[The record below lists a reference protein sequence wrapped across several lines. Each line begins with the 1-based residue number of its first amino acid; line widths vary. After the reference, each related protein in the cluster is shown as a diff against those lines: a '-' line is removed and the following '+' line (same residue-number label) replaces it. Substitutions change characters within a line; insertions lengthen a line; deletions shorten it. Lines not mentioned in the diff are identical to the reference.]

1 MTALLSR
8 SYWWQVAAWWKK
20 SLTGQFI
27 AVMLLALIAAQAMTM
42 LVTWDDQRKAMRE
55 FYNTEFLNRVAAIA
69 DVLKSKPAPV
79 DPAVLVAG
87 GTYFTRLW
95 ISPSAPADATVWG
108 KDAIA
113 QVSNPLRKVV
123 DSEGT
128 EIALALYGPVGQFG
142 AAERANGNELL
153 RVLKLDPALF
163 PANAQ
168 FFRFSDANG
177 IGVALPLGDGNWLNA
192 GYYKPFASDFWRIQT
207 FISIALTVAVLCF
220 IAVLTAGRIARP
232 LRQLARSADA
242 LGRGETSELLLEGGP
257 DEIRQTHEAF
267 NRMQARL
274 TRFLTDRTRMLAAI
288 SHDLRTPITTLRL
301 RAEFI
306 ADEGLKQKMLDTL
319 AEMQSM
325 TEATLSFA
333 KEEGSVEK
341 TRTVDLSSLVE
352 SVCEDQVELGRDV
365 VCADCERLVYRCRPD
380 ALRRALRNII
390 ENAVRYAGR
399 ANVTLSS
406 AEETVTIAVSDNGP
420 GIPEDQREQVFSPFF
435 RLEQSRNRHTGG
447 IGLGLAIARAII
459 RHHGGDIV
467 LGNNDPGLAASIVL
481 PYQPVLAAK
490 PDRPRLKA
498 SLRVFSKGRSPGR
511 ASRLPP
517 G

>member
-1 MTALLSR
+1 MSALFKR
-8 SYWWQVAAWWKK
+8 SYWVDVAAWWKK

-27 AVMLLALIAAQAMTM
+27 ALMLLALIAAQALTM
-42 LVTWDDQRKAMRE
+42 LVTWDDQRKATRE
-55 FYNTEFLNRVAAIA
+55 FYNTEFLNRVAAIS
-69 DVLKSKPAPV
+69 DVLKSAPASERPS
-79 DPAVLVAG
+79 VLVAG

-95 ISPSAPADATVWG
+95 MSPSAPADAASWG
-108 KDAIA
+108 KEAIA
-113 QVSNPLRKVV
+113 HVNNPLRNVL
-123 DSEGT
+123 DSEGKD
-128 EIALALYGPVGQFG
+128 IALALYGPVGQFG
-142 AAERANGNELL
+142 AAERADRNELL
-153 RVLKLDPALF
+153 RALKFDPALF
-163 PANAQ
+163 PAAAQ
-168 FFRFSDANG
+168 FFSFSDANG

-192 GYYKPFASDFWRIQT
+192 GYYKPFASDFWRTQT
-207 FISIALTVAVLCF
+207 FVSIALTIAVLCL
-220 IAVLTAGRIARP
+220 IAVVTAGRIARP

-242 LGRGETSELLLEGGP
+242 LGRGETSELLPERGP

-301 RAEFI
+301 RAEFV
-306 ADEGLKQKMLDTL
+306 ADEALREKMLNTL

-333 KEEGSVEK
+333 KEEASAEV
-341 TRTVDLSSLVE
+341 TRTVDLCSLVE
-352 SVCEDQVELGRDV
+352 SICEDQVELGRDV
-365 VCADCERLVYRCRPD
+365 VCADCEKLIYRCRPD

-399 ANVTLSS
+399 ARISLSS
-406 AEETVTIAVSDNGP
+406 TEEGVTIKVTDKGP

-447 IGLGLAIARAII
+447 IGLGLPIARAIV

-467 LGNNDPGLAASIVL
+467 LENNNPGLVASIVL
-481 PYQPVLAAK
+481 PHQPAVAAK
-490 PDRPRLKA
+490 PDRPGLSARLRG
-498 SLRVFSKGRSPGR
+498 LSKP
-511 ASRLPP
+511 RLPGP
-517 G
+517 VTPTHV

>member
-8 SYWWQVAAWWKK
+8 SYWWEVLAWWKK

-27 AVMLLALIAAQAMTM
+27 AVMLLALIAAQALTM
-42 LVTWDDQRKAMRE
+42 LVTWDDQRKQTRE
-55 FYNTEFLNRVAAIA
+55 FYNTEFLNRVAAIT
-69 DVLKSKPAPV
+69 DVLKSKPASVGP
-79 DPAVLVAG
+79 DVLVAG

-95 ISPSAPADATVWG
+95 VSPSAPADATSWG
-108 KDAIA
+108 REAIA
-113 QVSNPLRKVV
+113 HVNNPLRKIINA
-123 DSEGT
+123 DGR
-128 EIALALYGPVGQFG
+128 EIALALYGPVERFG
-142 AAERANGNELL
+142 AANRVDGNELL
-153 RVLKLDPALF
+153 RELKLDPALF

-177 IGVALPLGDGNWLNA
+177 IGLALPLGDGNWLNA
-192 GYYKPFASDFWRIQT
+192 GYYKPFASDFWRTQT
-207 FISIALTVAVLCF
+207 FVSIALTVAVLCF

-242 LGRGETSELLLEGGP
+242 LGRGETSELLPERGP

-301 RAEFI
+301 RAEYI
-306 ADEGLKQKMLDTL
+306 ADEGLKQKMLNTL

-333 KEEGSVEK
+333 KEEASVEK
-341 TRTVDLSSLVE
+341 TRTVDLCSLVE

-365 VCADCERLVYRCRPD
+365 VCEDCERLVYRCRPD

-399 ANVTLSS
+399 ASVALSS
-406 AEETVTIAVSDNGP
+406 AEESVKITVSDDGP
-420 GIPEDQREQVFSPFF
+420 GIPKDQREQVFSPFF

-467 LGNNDPGLAASIVL
+467 LGSNDPGLVVSIVL
-481 PYQPVLAAK
+481 PYQPTLAAK
-490 PDRPRLKA
+490 PDRPRFTA
-498 SLRVFSKGRSPGR
+498 SLRGFSKGRMPGPVEPTT
-511 ASRLPP
+511 S
-517 G
+517 